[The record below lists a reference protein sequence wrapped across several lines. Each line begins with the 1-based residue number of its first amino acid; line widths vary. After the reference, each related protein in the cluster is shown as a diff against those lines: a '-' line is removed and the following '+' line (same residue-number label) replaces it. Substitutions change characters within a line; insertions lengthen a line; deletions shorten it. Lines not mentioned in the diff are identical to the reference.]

1 MGPKGA
7 QEPGG
12 ASPSFSPCPHVERRT
27 PSPASPLPRKAVAV
41 LSGVTRGPQGCRR
54 GSGAGESCFP
64 ICCAQRQIT
73 APLASRTGLIAAEL
87 SFLQAES
94 HFLAQ
99 PGLLWLR
106 PACCPCRRP
115 SAPSCSRASHV
126 KTLISDTA
134 PPAARHGLSTLS
146 SHFPWLSED
155 TVTLIPRDTRMA
167 WLHRAT
173 PQVTSTQSGQGAAP
187 APLCATLPSAA
198 PACP

>member
-1 MGPKGA
+1 MPCRAARPTSPSPLASVLTESGERLPRACTEHRCWRMWCMGPKGA

-27 PSPASPLPRKAVAV
+27 PSPASPLPRKAAAV

-134 PPAARHGLSTLS
+134 PPAARHGLSQHVKLS
-146 SHFPWLSED
+146 FP
-155 TVTLIPRDTRMA
+155 MA
-167 WLHRAT
+167 I
-173 PQVTSTQSGQGAAP
+173 
-187 APLCATLPSAA
+187 
-198 PACP
+198 